1 VQVSKL
7 RKAAAA
13 GMYKME
19 LLIFD
24 NAENAFLPPAHH
36 QNYPDNSTA
45 DALLLLPLLLPLL

>member
-1 VQVSKL
+1 
-7 RKAAAA
+7 
-13 GMYKME
+13 ME

-36 QNYPDNSTA
+36 QNYPHNSTA